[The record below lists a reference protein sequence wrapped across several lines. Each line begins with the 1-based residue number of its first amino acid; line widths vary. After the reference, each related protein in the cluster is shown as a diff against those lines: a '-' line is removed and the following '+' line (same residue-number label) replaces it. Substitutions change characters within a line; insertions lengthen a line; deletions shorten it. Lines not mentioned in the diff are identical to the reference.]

1 MSEIDVFT
9 IEGVDELFA
18 GSLEEF
24 IAARDVLVKALKA
37 EKRKEDAAAVK
48 ALRKPSAAAYAI
60 NQVARSAGADVDALL
75 AAGAAVRDAQA
86 KAMQGRDD
94 GALRTT
100 TREWRELVNGLAA
113 RAGQHRDDAA
123 VAFEAASVDEVVG
136 AFVRAGRLT
145 AVPEAGGLGGLA
157 GMPEPVVRAREPE
170 PDGELL
176 WGTVEAPVDEASA
189 EPVDEPA
196 VDSELEAKIAEAEKE
211 LEKRTHRLRRAEQR
225 LDQAKQEVREA
236 EAARDEA
243 AKNLRRIIG

>member
-1 MSEIDVFT
+1 MDDAFAID
-9 IEGVDELFA
+9 GVDELFGA
-18 GSLEEF
+18 PLEEF
-24 IAARDVLVKALKA
+24 IGARDALVKALKA
-37 EKRKEDAAAVK
+37 DKRKEDAAIVK

-60 NQVARSAGADVDALL
+60 NQVARSFGDEVDALL

-100 TREWRELVNGLAA
+100 TREWRDLVNGLAA

-136 AFVRAGRLT
+136 AFVCAGRLT

-170 PDGELL
+170 PEAELL
-176 WGTVEAPVDEASA
+176 WGPVDES
-189 EPVDEPA
+189 PVETPA
-196 VDSELEAKIAEAEKE
+196 DNELEAKIAEAEKE

>member
-1 MSEIDVFT
+1 MDDAFAID
-9 IEGVDELFA
+9 GVDELF
-18 GSLEEF
+18 GVPLEEF
-24 IAARDVLVKALKA
+24 IAARDALVKALKA
-37 EKRKEDAAAVK
+37 DKRKEDAATVK

-60 NQVARSAGADVDALL
+60 NQVARSSSDDVDALL
-75 AAGAAVRDAQA
+75 AAGAAVREAQA

-100 TREWRELVNGLAA
+100 TREWRDRVNGLAA

-157 GMPEPVVRAREPE
+157 GMPERVVRTREPE
-170 PDGELL
+170 PEAELL
-176 WGTVEAPVDEASA
+176 WGTPEPEPVDEA
-189 EPVDEPA
+189 PMEPA